1 MTTTRRMTYDD
12 LMALP
17 EDGGRHELVR
27 GEIRVTPPPKGGH
40 GGVES
45 ALDEAI
51 ARYLYNRAT
60 DLGWRAEQGR
70 LARVR
75 LVGYLAVGEAGM
87 RFSLPDDADQIRAAD
102 LLYLPPAQFARA
114 EAALRDEHIP
124 FVPALVTEVVSRTD
138 RPAEVAEK
146 VADYLAGGARLVW
159 LLHPTM
165 RTVTV
170 HSPDEEPRTISMG
183 GFLDGGAVLPGFA
196 VPLNDLFL

>member
-17 EDGGRHELVR
+17 EDGDRHELVR
-27 GEIRVTPPPKGGH
+27 GEIRVTPPPKGSH

-45 ALDEAI
+45 ALNQVI
-51 ARYLYNRAT
+51 APYLYSRAM

-70 LARVR
+70 LAWVR

-102 LLYLPPAQFARA
+102 LLYLPPAQFAHA
-114 EAALRDEHIP
+114 EAALR
-124 FVPALVTEVVSRTD
+124 AEVVSRTD

-159 LLHPTM
+159 LLDPRM

-170 HSPDEEPRTISMG
+170 HSPDEEPHTIDMG
-183 GFLDGGAVLPGFA
+183 SFLDGGAVLPGFA